1 MALDRDLL
9 GCRTKPKASASES
22 RAALPRAGRLRNLS
36 ADDLRAANQRTTSRC
51 SPTYLFVRIVNRWYS
66 IDNTI
71 GVLQLLLSGDLPA
84 KLRDDVIAELKRKER
99 NGVVY
104 LPKPRGLQL
113 GDKVRILRGSFVDH
127 IGLYDGMTG
136 HERRVVLLELLGRKV
151 RVELPSSQYLRP
163 I

>member
-1 MALDRDLL
+1 MTFWAVAQTESQRE
-9 GCRTKPKASASES
+9 RTAQRFLEQEGFETY
-22 RAALPRAGRLRNLS
+22 LPIIQ
-36 ADDLRAANQRTTSRC
+36 AANKRTIPLF
-51 SPTYLFVRIVNRWYS
+51 PTYLFVRIVNRWYS

-151 RVELPSSQYLRP
+151 RVELPNSQYLRL